1 MKLKRDHNELTKADN
16 NADGISKELE
26 SPLVEVA
33 LPEDYI
39 ARHEEKFNVACQH
52 ILERDPSLL
61 PHIKNNEFSLYLR
74 KTQVPN
80 TLEDYFTRLAS
91 TIISQQ
97 ISGLAAKSI
106 KGRVVDHYGGTF
118 PDYKV
123 LFEDF
128 KDPIKNAEI
137 AKCGL
142 SKRKMTYLESLAA
155 YFTESNKE
163 IEKIF
168 GQEDNDEAVVDSL
181 VTNVKGIGPW
191 SAKMFL
197 MSGLKRMDIF
207 APEDLGIARGFS
219 RYLSDKPELEKELMR
234 ERGEVKKSKIKH
246 KKYNWKIYDDD
257 IMQKCSERFAPYRS
271 VFMFIL
277 WRLSSTNIE
286 AMMKAEKDFVKS

>member
-1 MKLKRDHNELTKADN
+1 MKLKRDHNELTKADG
-16 NADGISKELE
+16 ATEIVKELE
-26 SPLVEVA
+26 TQAVKIA
-33 LPEDYI
+33 LPEEYS
-39 ARHEEKFNVACQH
+39 ARHEEKFNTACQY
-52 ILERDPSLL
+52 ILGVDPSLL
-61 PHIKNNEFSLYLR
+61 PFLKDNEFTLYSK
-74 KTQVPN
+74 KTQVSN

-91 TIISQQ
+91 TILSQQ

-106 KGRVVDHYGGTF
+106 KARVVDLYGGTF

-123 LFEDF
+123 LFKDF
-128 KDPIKNAEI
+128 KDPVKSAEI

-142 SKRKMTYLESLAA
+142 SKRKIVYLESLAA
-155 YFTESNKE
+155 YFAESDKD
-163 IEKIF
+163 IEKLF
-168 GQEDNDEAVVDSL
+168 GQEDNDEEVINSL

-197 MSGLKRMDIF
+197 ISGLKRMDVF

-234 ERGEVKKSKIKH
+234 ERGVVKKSKIKH

-257 IMQKCSERFAPYRS
+257 VMEKCSERFAPYRS

-277 WRLSSTNIE
+277 WRLSSTNTE

>member
-1 MKLKRDHNELTKADN
+1 MKLKRDYNEFTKVDVVKEKV
-16 NADGISKELE
+16 KELG
-26 SPLVEVA
+26 SQSIKVA
-33 LPEDYI
+33 LPEDYC
-39 ARHEEKFNVACQH
+39 AKHEEKFNIACQY

-61 PHIKNNEFSLYLR
+61 PFLKNNEFTLYL
-74 KTQVPN
+74 KETQIRI

-91 TIISQQ
+91 TILSQQ

-106 KGRVVDHYGGTF
+106 KARVVSLYGGTF

-123 LFEDF
+123 LFKDF
-128 KDPIKNAEI
+128 KDPAKSAEI

-142 SKRKMTYLESLAA
+142 SKRKMIYLESLAA
-155 YFTESNKE
+155 YFSKSDKD
-163 IEKIF
+163 IENLF
-168 GQEDNDEAVVDSL
+168 SQEDNDEEVINSL

-197 MSGLKRMDIF
+197 VSGLKRMDIF

-234 ERGEVKKSKIKH
+234 ERGVVKKSKIKH

-257 IMQKCSERFAPYRS
+257 VMEKCSERFAPYRS

-277 WRLSSTNIE
+277 WRLSSTNTE
-286 AMMKAEKDFVKS
+286 AMMKAEKDFVES

>member
-16 NADGISKELE
+16 AKGILKELE
-26 SPLVEVA
+26 TPSANVA

-39 ARHEEKFNVACQH
+39 ARHEEKFNAACQH
-52 ILERDPSLL
+52 ILEREPSLL
-61 PHIKNNEFSLYLR
+61 PLIKSNEFSLYL
-74 KTQVPN
+74 KETQVSN

-118 PDYKV
+118 PDYSV

-142 SKRKMTYLESLAA
+142 SKRKMTYLESLAE

-163 IEKIF
+163 IENLF
-168 GQEDNDEAVVDSL
+168 GQEDNDEVVVDSL

-197 MSGLKRMDIF
+197 VSGLKRMDVF

-219 RYLSDKPELEKELMR
+219 KYLSDKPELEKELMR

-257 IMQKCSERFAPYRS
+257 VMEKCSERFAPYRS

-277 WRLSSTNIE
+277 WRLSSTNTE

>member
-1 MKLKRDHNELTKADN
+1 MKLKRGYDELIKAD
-16 NADGISKELE
+16 GVKEIVKELG
-26 SPLVEVA
+26 SSSLDVA
-33 LPEDYI
+33 LPEEYI
-39 ARHEEKFNVACQH
+39 ARHEEKFNMACEY
-52 ILERDPSLL
+52 ILEKDPSLFPL
-61 PHIKNNEFSLYLR
+61 LKNNEFTLYL
-74 KTQVPN
+74 KETQVPD
-80 TLEDYFTRLAS
+80 TLEEYFIRLAS
-91 TIISQQ
+91 TILSQQ

-106 KGRVVDHYGGTF
+106 KARVVSLYGGAF

-128 KDPIKNAEI
+128 KDPVKSAKI

-142 SKRKMTYLESLAA
+142 SKRKMIYLESLAA
-155 YFTESNKE
+155 YFTERYKDV
-163 IEKIF
+163 EKLF
-168 GQEDNDEAVVDSL
+168 SQEDNDEEVINSL

-197 MSGLKRMDIF
+197 ISGLKRMDVF

-219 RYLSDKPELEKELMR
+219 KYLSDKPELEKELMR
-234 ERGEVKKSKIKH
+234 ERKVVKKSKIKH

-257 IMQKCSERFAPYRS
+257 VMEKCSEIFAPYRS

-277 WRLSSTNIE
+277 WRLSSTDTE